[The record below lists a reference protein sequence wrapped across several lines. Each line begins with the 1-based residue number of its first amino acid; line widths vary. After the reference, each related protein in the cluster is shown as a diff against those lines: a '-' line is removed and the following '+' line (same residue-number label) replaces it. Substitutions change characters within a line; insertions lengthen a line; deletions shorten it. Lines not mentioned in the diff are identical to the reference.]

1 MASEVFLRD
10 VTASDLP
17 IFFDQQ
23 LDSEATRMAAFPS
36 RDHEAFMAHWTK
48 SMADKTVVLQ
58 TILCDG
64 SVAGNIVCWRQSDER
79 LVGYWLGRE
88 YWGKG
93 VASAALSL
101 FLAHLTIRPLVAHV
115 AKHNIASVRVL
126 QKCGFTISGEDPSSS
141 PDGGYGEEY
150 ILMLGTGERVE
161 TPPDET
167 PNQRLE
173 GPLEGASITR
183 IKSC

>member
-10 VTASDLP
+10 VKDSDLP

-23 LDSEATRMAAFPS
+23 LDPEATRMAAFPS
-36 RDHEAFMAHWTK
+36 RDRETFMAHWTK
-48 SMADKTVVLQ
+48 SMADKKVVLQ
-58 TILCDG
+58 TIIYDG
-64 SVAGNIVCWRQSDER
+64 RVAGNIIYWQQSEER

-101 FLAHLTIRPLVAHV
+101 FLAHVTIRPLIARV

-126 QKCGFTISGEDPSSS
+126 QKCGFTISGEDTFSS
-141 PDGGYGEEY
+141 PDGGHGEEY
-150 ILMLGTGERVE
+150 ILMIGTGERAE
-161 TPPDET
+161 TPS
-167 PNQRLE
+167 R
-173 GPLEGASITR
+173 
-183 IKSC
+183 

>member
-10 VTASDLP
+10 VKESDLP

-23 LDSEATRMAAFPS
+23 LDPEATRMAAFPS
-36 RDHEAFMAHWTK
+36 RDREAFMAHWMK
-48 SMADKTVVLQ
+48 SMADKTVTLQ
-58 TILCDG
+58 TIISDG
-64 SVAGNIVCWRQSDER
+64 SVAGNIVCWQQSDER

-101 FLAHLTIRPLVAHV
+101 FLAHVTIRPLVARV

-126 QKCGFTISGEDPSSS
+126 QKCGFTISGEDTFSS
-141 PDGGYGEEY
+141 PDGGHGEEY
-150 ILMLGTGERVE
+150 ILMIGTGERVE
-161 TPPDET
+161 TPSRRTAEHDDAAVNPRAPVSLDE
-167 PNQRLE
+167 
-173 GPLEGASITR
+173 S
-183 IKSC
+183 